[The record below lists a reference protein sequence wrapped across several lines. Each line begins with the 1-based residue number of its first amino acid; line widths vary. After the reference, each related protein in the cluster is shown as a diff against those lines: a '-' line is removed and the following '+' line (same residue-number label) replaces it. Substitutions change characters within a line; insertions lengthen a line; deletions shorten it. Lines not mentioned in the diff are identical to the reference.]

1 MFSKHWKFYKKE
13 IVEIEDQK
21 KGFVNNSAF
30 YLLPFIFSRII
41 LYPLFLLLFLLSC
54 KENPTTPNEAIKPPG
69 YQEDIPWPSLADSPW
84 PTNHG
89 DMQRT
94 GRSKYSG
101 PQQGVIYAKVP
112 VPATE
117 VQTGVAL
124 GNDSVFYFGT
134 SYPGKLVAAKMDGSL
149 VWEYS
154 LGGMECMT
162 TPLID
167 AGGTIYVSDGVFIYA
182 VNPDSSL
189 KWKLKTNQDVVN
201 IGLGIGKDGTLYA
214 IENYSTLLA
223 IKPDGTLLW
232 QIQDNRFGWGY
243 TINLAFSPDGNTI
256 YIPGNR
262 IGSEKIT
269 LLAFDLKN
277 KTIKWKFGGNA
288 LLENGPMV
296 DSQGN
301 IYVLVNDDTLDHN
314 IANFYCIDPSGNL
327 KWKYQSYGSYLYHID
342 PTIDKIGNIYFATDS
357 LYALAYN
364 GSLRW
369 KIDLDNS
376 YNYSPLICDNLGN
389 LYIGMNVDL
398 YSGTLISVSKDGLI
412 KWTIPVND
420 AWSLGGY
427 SPAIAKNGVLVYPT
441 SKSQNL
447 YLIK

>member
-1 MFSKHWKFYKKE
+1 MFFILKRFSTRIILKLKLS
-13 IVEIEDQK
+13 I
-21 KGFVNNSAF
+21 KGFVKNSVF
-30 YLLPFIFSRII
+30 YFLPSIFSRII
-41 LYPLFLLLFLLSC
+41 LCPLLLLLLILSC
-54 KENPTTPNEAIKPPG
+54 KESPITPNEPIKPPG
-69 YQEDIPWPSLADSPW
+69 YQEDVPWPSLADSPW

-101 PQQGVIYAKVP
+101 PQQGVIYARVP
-112 VPATE
+112 VSATE
-117 VQTGVAL
+117 MQTGIAF

-134 SYPGKLVAAKMDGSL
+134 SYPGKLVAAKLDGSIL
-149 VWEYS
+149 WEFRS
-154 LGGMECMT
+154 GAMEFMT

-167 AGGTIYVSDGVFIYA
+167 ASGTIYVSDGVFIYA

-189 KWKLKTNQDVVN
+189 KWKLKTTQDVRN
-201 IGLGIGKDGTLYA
+201 IGLTLGKDGTLYA
-214 IENYSTLLA
+214 IENGSVLDA
-223 IKPDGTLLW
+223 IKTDGTFLW
-232 QIQDNRFGWGY
+232 QIQDNSFGVGSR
-243 TINLAFSPDGNTI
+243 INLVFSPDGNTL

-269 LLAFDLKN
+269 LLAFDLKS
-277 KTIKWKFGGNA
+277 KTVKWKFGSE

-301 IYVLVNDDTLDHN
+301 IYVLVNDDTLDHS
-314 IANFYCIDPSGNL
+314 IANFYCIDPSGNV
-327 KWKYQSYGSYLYHID
+327 KWKYQSYGSYLYLID
-342 PTIDKIGNIYFATDS
+342 PTIDKNGNIYFATDS

-369 KIDLDNS
+369 KMDLDNS
-376 YNYSPLICDNLGN
+376 YNYSPLVCDNLGN
-389 LYIGMNVDL
+389 IYIGMNVDL
-398 YSGTLISVSKDGLI
+398 YSGTLMSVSKDGLI

-427 SPAIAKNGVLVYPT
+427 SPAITKNGVIVYPT